1 MWRLELSNRPKKET
15 KSLHHSV
22 NLVLLSINTKQKFI
36 AHFNLADVY
45 TKRNPDIPGFTLVQ
59 QHSSVAERIDM
70 FLVSKDISHDICDIS
85 VTPAAFSDHS
95 SIMMSIQG
103 SKSKSK
109 ATKGQA
115 YWKFNTSFL
124 QEERFRIQII
134 ARKNTGL
141 NQLWNGGIV
150 ESLR

>member
-1 MWRLELSNRPKKET
+1 M
-15 KSLHHSV
+15 
-22 NLVLLSINTKQKFI
+22 
-36 AHFNLADVY
+36 
-45 TKRNPDIPGFTLVQ
+45 Q
-59 QHSSVAERIDM
+59 QHSGVAERIDM
-70 FLVSKDISHDICDIS
+70 FLVSKDTSHYICDIS

-103 SKSKSK
+103 SESKSK

-134 ARKNTGL
+134 A
-141 NQLWNGGIV
+141 LWEHWHHQKYRFESIMEWWDS